1 MTLASSSPFAMVS
14 SSTKPP
20 TLSKYSK
27 SIPFLRR
34 PPNLTG
40 TYAGDVGFDPF
51 NFSSSSPEQLTYY
64 REAEI
69 KHSRL
74 AMLAVVGWPSSELF
88 DQPITKFIDS
98 KLSLDLSPMLNSN
111 DRVPSVLNGGM
122 DNISPIFWGICLG
135 LSAAIDLRGVQ
146 NARYK
151 TDFNDGN
158 SDGEYYLPGDYGFDP
173 LGLYPSDEEGRQRM
187 QLCEIKHGR
196 LSMIAVTG
204 FAFQEYVSKVGVVDE
219 TPVFFHPLHLF

>member
-1 MTLASSSPFAMVS
+1 
-14 SSTKPP
+14 
-20 TLSKYSK
+20 
-27 SIPFLRR
+27 
-34 PPNLTG
+34 
-40 TYAGDVGFDPF
+40 
-51 NFSSSSPEQLTYY
+51 
-64 REAEI
+64 
-69 KHSRL
+69 
-74 AMLAVVGWPSSELF
+74 MLAAVGWPSSELF
-88 DQPITKFIDS
+88 DTPITKFIDS

-111 DRVPSVLNGGM
+111 DRVPSILNGGM

-151 TDFNDGN
+151 TEFKDGTTN
-158 SDGEYYLPGDYGFDP
+158 SDDGEYYLPGDYGFDP
-173 LGLYPSDEEGRQRM
+173 LNLYPSDEEGRQRM